1 MNNIPDI
8 VDIELTNK
16 CDLDCVFCF
25 GPEYSKSDN
34 DMPLNF
40 WLNVLD
46 FLSRSNC
53 KCVIISGGEPTLYP
67 NLKDVVKYAKETGLS
82 VLLSTNGLDKQTII
96 QCSHYCDTIALPLDA
111 CEKELVFNIRGIYW
125 GIEDLIDLTREIKK
139 VNNFV
144 KIRVGSVATSLNCES
159 LIRLAEQIKLSAS
172 DIDIWKIYQYAVR
185 RKKLKNAK
193 LLSVSDEK
201 FTMLQEKIGYIC
213 SDVSFNIE
221 FLSNAKRQ
229 KAYLFIYYD
238 GTVIV
243 PNQRNEED
251 LIIGNINVEG
261 FNVFEKI
268 RNIDYKKNRNNNV
281 NIMTGNASS

>member
-16 CDLDCVFCF
+16 CALDCIFCF

-34 DMPLNF
+34 DMPLSF

-46 FLSRSNC
+46 FLSKANC
-53 KCVIISGGEPTLYP
+53 KCVVISGGEPTLYSH
-67 NLKDVVKYAKETGLS
+67 LKDVVKYAKGIGLS

-96 QCSHYCDTIALPLDA
+96 QCSLYCDTIAIPLDA
-111 CEKELVFNIRGIYW
+111 YEKELVFNIRGIDF
-125 GIEDLIDLTREIKK
+125 GIDDLTDLAKEIKK
-139 VNNFV
+139 ENDSA
-144 KIRVGSVATSLNCES
+144 KIRIGSVATSLNCES
-159 LIRLAEQIKLSAS
+159 LIRLAEQIKLIAS
-172 DIDIWKIYQYAVR
+172 DIDIWKIYQYAAR
-185 RKKLKNAK
+185 RKKLKNAN

-201 FTMLQEKIGYIC
+201 FTILQENIRHIC
-213 SDVSFNIE
+213 SNVSFNIE

-238 GTVIV
+238 GTVVV
-243 PNQRNEED
+243 PNQGNEED
-251 LIIGNINVEG
+251 LIIGNINIEG

-281 NIMTGNASS
+281 NILTENANS